1 MEPENQTE
9 LSALKD
15 VIARTMVDT
24 VLNPAFVDGD
34 TLEMNLKEMFD
45 DRRVGVAD
53 EILQQTFLDRIV
65 APFLTDATHLDMTLR
80 DFVTTQTALNSEFTS
95 SWNSISE
102 TYEAVEVLI
111 GEKPH
116 EWAVGHFGIGPLP
129 PPVQQRLAEGA
140 LEIIGIQSPD
150 GACTEFPAS
159 ARDYVE
165 VLLGP
170 KGVDLDFDNPL
181 AIEVLKA
188 AEYETQENYSFR
200 QRKRAIIDGIENL
213 EDRMSHHIASRLE
226 HLMSD
231 GVTAWETRNHLV
243 DAYASTLTVEQWL
256 IDGFEARMRETL
268 ETEHS
273 EWFDRPL
280 QELIQDPFATPS
292 LTQALAGVRV
302 SELIRDMSVGTLF
315 RENLNSL
322 YESPVVLARWL
333 DANHLIHGSRGA
345 KTATKEAFEGY
356 VFDSARYQEE
366 MTSFITGALEPYFKG
381 WLYPAHFQL
390 LVSDSFKAKER
401 SDCISIWIDY
411 LRQTAALLG
420 ITSQFPVLDHTDP
433 TTHLMTHDA
442 MVAGMLLLVSSGM
455 EQARTATYRKM
466 VEHNFGQIVRPI
478 SGIHK
483 TRYDDSTPPVATDF
497 IASTRSYIAN
507 ASLVQHGPLNV
518 DEVLGA
524 GFDSVEVLFDTD
536 KIVLV
541 GFGDFDSEEDE
552 TRSEVRVSIFVQETS
567 GDRSSRR
574 IALPP
579 LANGRSQIVEGSRRS
594 QATVLDGQVLLTGSI
609 GLDSLITTVNLDSGV
624 VRQRLVEDPD
634 GLGYRVRRAMWGP
647 GKRSLVTS
655 TRDDRFKDPLSPQVY
670 LDNTRLSGWERLDNG
685 MVYIHRRY

>member
-1 MEPENQTE
+1 
-9 LSALKD
+9 
-15 VIARTMVDT
+15 
-24 VLNPAFVDGD
+24 
-34 TLEMNLKEMFD
+34 
-45 DRRVGVAD
+45 
-53 EILQQTFLDRIV
+53 
-65 APFLTDATHLDMTLR
+65 
-80 DFVTTQTALNSEFTS
+80 
-95 SWNSISE
+95 
-102 TYEAVEVLI
+102 
-111 GEKPH
+111 
-116 EWAVGHFGIGPLP
+116 
-129 PPVQQRLAEGA
+129 
-140 LEIIGIQSPD
+140 
-150 GACTEFPAS
+150 
-159 ARDYVE
+159 
-165 VLLGP
+165 
-170 KGVDLDFDNPL
+170 
-181 AIEVLKA
+181 
-188 AEYETQENYSFR
+188 
-200 QRKRAIIDGIENL
+200 
-213 EDRMSHHIASRLE
+213 
-226 HLMSD
+226 
-231 GVTAWETRNHLV
+231 
-243 DAYASTLTVEQWL
+243 
-256 IDGFEARMRETL
+256 
-268 ETEHS
+268 
-273 EWFDRPL
+273 
-280 QELIQDPFATPS
+280 
-292 LTQALAGVRV
+292 
-302 SELIRDMSVGTLF
+302 
-315 RENLNSL
+315 
-322 YESPVVLARWL
+322 
-333 DANHLIHGSRGA
+333 
-345 KTATKEAFEGY
+345 
-356 VFDSARYQEE
+356 
-366 MTSFITGALEPYFKG
+366 
-381 WLYPAHFQL
+381 
-390 LVSDSFKAKER
+390 
-401 SDCISIWIDY
+401 
-411 LRQTAALLG
+411 
-420 ITSQFPVLDHTDP
+420 
-433 TTHLMTHDA
+433 